1 MRDGALRTRSA
12 LGCCVCAILLSVSA
26 FALAAA
32 VGATAPPEDIR
43 DIRGPKLIRPRWI
56 LPAIIS
62 GAALLALCAY
72 GIWRWRRSPPR
83 EHPLL
88 PHELAARRLEEIR
101 PLMQPASAREFGIA
115 VSDVIRH
122 YIEQRFGIVATQR
135 TTEEFLQNVLESP
148 NETLAGYRQTL
159 AEFLR
164 QCDLV
169 KFAGMSPAL
178 PDMESLHDSA
188 RAFVRETAE
197 REAVTLG
204 QTSSA

>member
-12 LGCCVCAILLSVSA
+12 LAACVCAILLSVSA
-26 FALAAA
+26 FALAAT
-32 VGATAPPEDIR
+32 VGATVPPEDIR

-56 LPAIIS
+56 VPAIVS

-72 GIWRWRRSPPR
+72 GIWRRQRRAPR
-83 EHPLL
+83 EYPLL

-135 TTEEFLQNVLESP
+135 TTEEFLQDVLESP
-148 NETLAGYRQTL
+148 NEMLGTYRQTL

-164 QCDLV
+164 LCDLV

-178 PDMESLHDSA
+178 PDMELLHGSA

-197 REAVTLG
+197 RGAVTLRE
-204 QTSSA
+204 TSSE

>member
-1 MRDGALRTRSA
+1 MRDGASRTPSA
-12 LGCCVCAILLSVSA
+12 LAGCVCAILLSVSA
-26 FALAAA
+26 LAPAAA
-32 VGATAPPEDIR
+32 VDATLPPDDIR

-72 GIWRWRRSPPR
+72 GIWRWQRSRPR
-83 EHPLL
+83 EHRLL

-122 YIEQRFGIVATQR
+122 YIEQRFDIVATQR
-135 TTEEFLQNVLESP
+135 TTEEFLQDVLGSP
-148 NETLAGYRQTL
+148 NETLAAHRETL

-178 PDMESLHDSA
+178 PEMESLHDSA

-197 REAVTLG
+197 RETVTPRQPSG
-204 QTSSA
+204 A

>member
-1 MRDGALRTRSA
+1 MRDCALRSRSA
-12 LGCCVCAILLSVSA
+12 LAGCVCAILLVQA
-26 FALAAA
+26 FAPAAT

-43 DIRGPKLIRPRWI
+43 DIRGPKLIHPRWI
-56 LPAIIS
+56 LPAIVS
-62 GAALLALCAY
+62 GAALLALGAY
-72 GIWRWRRSPPR
+72 GIWRWRRSPPG

-148 NETLAGYRQTL
+148 NETLAAHRLAL

-178 PDMESLHDSA
+178 SDMESLHDSA

-197 REAVTLG
+197 RVAVTPK